1 MGLAIGIG
9 TYQPS
14 YINFWYQYTFRNK
27 PAKEKC
33 LEIKK
38 RLSSGRL
45 PIGNGVSASPW

>member
-14 YINFWYQYTFRNK
+14 YINYWYQYTFRNK

-38 RLSSGRL
+38 CLSSVRL
-45 PIGNGVSASPW
+45 PIFFKN